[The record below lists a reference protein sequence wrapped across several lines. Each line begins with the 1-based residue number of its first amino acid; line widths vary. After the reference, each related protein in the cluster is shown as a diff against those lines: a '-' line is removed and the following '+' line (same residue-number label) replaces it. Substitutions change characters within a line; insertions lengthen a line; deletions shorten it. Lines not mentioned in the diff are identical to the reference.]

1 MDAQPKA
8 RQIASSV
15 LAIVLWL
22 VTAGLGLQAI
32 YLVKE
37 IFYLIYV
44 SLGGSIQEAELY
56 VPALVFFLALAFLV
70 FIIGTT
76 EYHLKRVGRPESWRL
91 FGWTIAVELSLLI
104 LYYILIP

>member
-1 MDAQPKA
+1 MDAQPKP
-8 RQIASSV
+8 RKIASSL

-22 VTAGLGLQAI
+22 ISAGLGLQAI
-32 YLVKE
+32 YTVKE

-44 SLGGSIQEAELY
+44 SLGGSIQRAERF
-56 VPALVFFLALAFLV
+56 VPVLVFFLALGFLV

-104 LYYILIP
+104 LYYLLLL

>member
-1 MDAQPKA
+1 MDAQPKS
-8 RQIASSV
+8 RQIASSA

-32 YLVKE
+32 YTVKE

-44 SLGGSIQEAELY
+44 GLGGSVQRAERF
-56 VPALVFFLALAFLV
+56 VPALVFFLALGFLV
-70 FIIGTT
+70 FIIAST

-104 LYYILIP
+104 LYYIL

>member
-8 RQIASSV
+8 RQIASSI

-22 VTAGLGLQAI
+22 ITTGLGLQAI
-32 YLVKE
+32 YIVKE

-44 SLGGSIQEAELY
+44 SLGGSIQRAERF
-56 VPALVFFLALAFLV
+56 VPVLVFFMALGFLV

-104 LYYILIP
+104 LYYLLL

>member
-1 MDAQPKA
+1 MNEQPKA

-15 LAIVLWL
+15 MAVVLWL
-22 VTAGLGLQAI
+22 VTAVLGLEGI

-44 SLGGSIQEAELY
+44 SLGGSVERAETF
-56 VPALVFFLALAFLV
+56 VPVLVFFLALAYLV

-91 FGWTIAVELSLLI
+91 FGWTIAVELSLVI
-104 LYYILIP
+104 LYYLL

>member
-1 MDAQPKA
+1 MDEQPKA
-8 RQIASSV
+8 RQITSSV
-15 LAIVLWL
+15 LAMVLWL

-32 YLVKE
+32 YLIKE

-44 SLGGSIQEAELY
+44 SLGGSIAQAERF
-56 VPALVFFLALAFLV
+56 VPVLVFFLALVFLV

-104 LYYILIP
+104 LYYIL

>member
-8 RQIASSV
+8 RKIASSL
-15 LAIVLWL
+15 LAMVLWL
-22 VTAGLGLQAI
+22 ISAGLGLQAI
-32 YLVKE
+32 YTVKE

-44 SLGGSIQEAELY
+44 GLGGSVQRAERF
-56 VPALVFFLALAFLV
+56 VPALVFFLALGFLV

-76 EYHLKRVGRPESWRL
+76 EYHRKRVGRPESWRL

-104 LYYILIP
+104 LYYLLLL

>member
-8 RQIASSV
+8 RQIASSI
-15 LAIVLWL
+15 LAMVLWL
-22 VTAGLGLQAI
+22 ISAGLGLQAI
-32 YLVKE
+32 YTVKE

-44 SLGGSIQEAELY
+44 GLGGSIQRAERC
-56 VPALVFFLALAFLV
+56 VPVLVFFLALGFLV

-91 FGWTIAVELSLLI
+91 FGWTIAAELSLLI
-104 LYYILIP
+104 LYYLLLL